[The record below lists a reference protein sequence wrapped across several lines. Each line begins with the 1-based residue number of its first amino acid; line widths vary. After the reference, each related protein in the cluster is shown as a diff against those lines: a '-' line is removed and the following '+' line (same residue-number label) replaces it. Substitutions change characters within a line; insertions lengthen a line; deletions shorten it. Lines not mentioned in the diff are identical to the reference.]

1 MKPLFIPLKAEHY
14 DAFDDGSKGTEYR
27 LYGPR
32 WNEKNCY
39 PGRLATL
46 SRGYGKK
53 HRLSGVVRDFQ
64 RLPVRMLP
72 MDVRRD
78 VAEIYGPGEH
88 DIAAIGIDPFPGPD
102 PAHGYVPVCTPGKE
116 ADCGDA

>member
-1 MKPLFIPLKAEHY
+1 MKPLFIPLMTKHFN
-14 DAFDDGSKGTEYR
+14 AFKDGSKPTEYR

-46 SRGYGKK
+46 SKGYGKK
-53 HRLSGVVRDFQ
+53 HRLSGIVRDFQ
-64 RLPVRMLP
+64 RLPVHQLP
-72 MDVRRD
+72 EQVQRD
-78 VAEIYGPGEH
+78 VEEIYGPGEH
-88 DIAAIGIDPFPGPD
+88 DIAAIGIDPFPDPG

-116 ADCGDA
+116 AGHG